1 MNIDKKIVG
10 AVAVIAVAGI
20 FIFKSS
26 VFRKTPVKVTEV
38 SVGRLADSSLYS
50 GTVVPGEL
58 VPVYIEAPAVVER
71 VLVKEGEEVTKGTDL
86 LVFSN
91 KSILENE
98 KALKMNA
105 LDLKDINLQVADLE
119 SGTLKLELDK
129 RELEIKELEE
139 TINADAKKLPTLERE
154 AKVFAN
160 LLKKD
165 GVSSIE
171 AEKKQQAY
179 EELKVELGLNR
190 DKYNLMVV
198 GYESLKRELNIEE
211 AKLRSQLEKLKLQ
224 EETLKKR
231 EAQLKEPLK
240 SPIDGVIVKLDVIEG
255 AITAEGERL
264 LAISTK
270 GESRINVE
278 VPLYQ
283 ANTIAKGQDAKIIS
297 RELNGN
303 KEYLGKVERI
313 SSAARDIRGGK
324 DKVVDVEISI
334 KGENDLRPGFVTDV
348 EIAGKVKTNV
358 PVINSFSVLESD
370 GRYYV
375 YVVENGVAKKQEVKV
390 GGRTTSSYEVLDLP
404 VGTKVVVNPF
414 KIKNGVKVKVVE

>member
-1 MNIDKKIVG
+1 MNKKIIG

-20 FIFKSS
+20 FIFKSGIGK
-26 VFRKTPVKVTEV
+26 RTPVKVAEV
-38 SVGRLADSSLYS
+38 AVGRLADLSLYS

-71 VLVKEGEEVTKGTDL
+71 VLIKEGEEVSKGTDL

-98 KALKMNA
+98 KAIKMNA

-139 TINADAKKLPTLERE
+139 AINADAKKLPTLERE
-154 AKVFAN
+154 AKVFAE

-171 AEKKQQAY
+171 AEKRQQAY
-179 EELKVELGLNR
+179 DNLKVELGLNR

-224 EETLKKR
+224 EETLRKR
-231 EAQLKEPLK
+231 EEQLKAPLK
-240 SPIDGVIVKLDVIEG
+240 SPIDGVVVKLDVIEG
-255 AITAEGERL
+255 AMTSEGERL

-283 ANTIAKGQDAKIIS
+283 ANTIAKGQEAKIIS

-303 KEYLGKVERI
+303 KEYLGTVERI
-313 SSAARDIRGGK
+313 SSAARDVRGGK

-334 KGENDLRPGFVTDV
+334 NGENDLRPGFVTDV

-358 PVINSFSVLESD
+358 PVINSFSVQESD

-404 VGTKVVVNPF
+404 IGTKVVVNPF
-414 KIKNGVKVKVVE
+414 KIKNGDKVKVVE

>member
-1 MNIDKKIVG
+1 MNKKLIG
-10 AVAVIAVAGI
+10 AIAVVAVVGI
-20 FIFKSS
+20 FIFKSNMMG
-26 VFRKTPVKVTEV
+26 KTSVKVEEV
-38 SVGRLADSSLYS
+38 SVGRLADSSVYS

-58 VPVYIEAPAVVER
+58 VPVYIEAPAVIER
-71 VLVKEGEEVTKGTDL
+71 VLIKEGEEVLKDTDL
-86 LVFSN
+86 LTFSN

-105 LDLKDINLQVADLE
+105 LDLQDINLQVADLE

-139 TINADAKKLPTLERE
+139 TINADAKKLPTLQRE
-154 AKVFAN
+154 AKVFAD

-171 AEKKQQAY
+171 AEKRQQAY
-179 EELKVELGLNR
+179 DNLRVELGLNR

-211 AKLRSQLEKLKLQ
+211 SKLRSQLAKLKLQ

-231 EAQLKEPLK
+231 DEQLKAPLK
-240 SPIDGVIVKLDVIEG
+240 SPINGVVVKLDVVEG
-255 AITAEGERL
+255 TMTEAGQRL

-270 GESRINVE
+270 GESKINVE

-283 ANTIAKGQDAKIIS
+283 ANTIERGQEAKIIS

-303 KEYLGKVERI
+303 KEYTGKVERI
-313 SSAARDIRGGK
+313 SSAARDLKGGK
-324 DKVVDVEISI
+324 DKVVDVQISI
-334 KGENDLRPGFVTDV
+334 DGKNDLRPGFITDV
-348 EIAGKVKTNV
+348 EIASKAKSNV
-358 PVINSFSVLESD
+358 PVVNSFSVMESD
-370 GRYYV
+370 GKYYV
-375 YVVENGVAKKQEVKV
+375 YIVEKGVARKQEIKV
-390 GGRTTSSYEVLDLP
+390 GGKTTSSYEVLDLP
-404 VGTKVVVNPF
+404 LGTEVIVNPF
-414 KIKNGVKVKVVE
+414 KIKNGDKVKVVK

>member
-1 MNIDKKIVG
+1 MNKKIIG

-20 FIFKSS
+20 FIFKSGMGK
-26 VFRKTPVKVTEV
+26 RTPVKVAEV
-38 SVGRLADSSLYS
+38 AVGRLADSSLYS

-71 VLVKEGEEVTKGTDL
+71 VLIKEGEEVSKGTDL

-98 KALKMNA
+98 KAIKMNA

-139 TINADAKKLPTLERE
+139 AINADAKKLPTLERE
-154 AKVFAN
+154 AKVFAE

-171 AEKKQQAY
+171 AEKRQQAY
-179 EELKVELGLNR
+179 DNLKVELGLNR

-224 EETLKKR
+224 EETLRKR
-231 EAQLKEPLK
+231 EEQLKAPLK
-240 SPIDGVIVKLDVIEG
+240 SPIDGVVVKLDVIEG
-255 AITAEGERL
+255 AMTSEGERL

-283 ANTIAKGQDAKIIS
+283 ANTIAKGQEAKIIS

-303 KEYLGKVERI
+303 KEYLGTVERI
-313 SSAARDIRGGK
+313 SSAARDVRGGK

-334 KGENDLRPGFVTDV
+334 NGENDLRPGFVTDV

-358 PVINSFSVLESD
+358 PVINSFSVQESD

-390 GGRTTSSYEVLDLP
+390 GGRTTSSYEILDLP

-414 KIKNGVKVKVVE
+414 KIKNGDKVKVVE

>member
-1 MNIDKKIVG
+1 MNKKIIG

-20 FIFKSS
+20 FIFKSNIGK
-26 VFRKTPVKVTEV
+26 KTPVKVTEV
-38 SVGRLADSSLYS
+38 AIGRLTDSSLYS

-71 VLVKEGEEVTKGTDL
+71 VLIKEGEEVSKGTDL
-86 LVFSN
+86 LIFSN
-91 KSILENE
+91 KSVLENE
-98 KALKMNA
+98 KAIKMNA

-139 TINADAKKLPTLERE
+139 AINADAKKLPTLERE
-154 AKVFAN
+154 AKVFAE

-171 AEKKQQAY
+171 AEKRQQAY
-179 EELKVELGLNR
+179 DNLKVELGLNR

-224 EETLKKR
+224 EETLRKR
-231 EAQLKEPLK
+231 EEQLKAPLK
-240 SPIDGVIVKLDVIEG
+240 SPIDGVVVKLDVIEG
-255 AITAEGERL
+255 AMTAEGERL

-283 ANTIAKGQDAKIIS
+283 ANTIAKGQEAKIIS

-303 KEYLGKVERI
+303 KEYLGTVERI
-313 SSAARDIRGGK
+313 SSAARDVRGGK

-334 KGENDLRPGFVTDV
+334 NGENDLRPGFVTDV

-358 PVINSFSVLESD
+358 PVINSFSVQESD

-404 VGTKVVVNPF
+404 IGTKVVVNPF
-414 KIKNGVKVKVVE
+414 KIKNGDKVKVVE

>member
-1 MNIDKKIVG
+1 MNKKIIG

-20 FIFKSS
+20 FIFKSGIGK
-26 VFRKTPVKVTEV
+26 KTPVKVAEV
-38 SVGRLADSSLYS
+38 AVGRLADSSLYS

-71 VLVKEGEEVTKGTDL
+71 VLIKEGEEVSKGTDL

-98 KALKMNA
+98 KAIKMNA

-139 TINADAKKLPTLERE
+139 AINADAKKLPTLERE
-154 AKVFAN
+154 AKVFAE

-171 AEKKQQAY
+171 AEKRQQAY
-179 EELKVELGLNR
+179 DNLKVELGLNR

-224 EETLKKR
+224 EETLRKR
-231 EAQLKEPLK
+231 EEQLKAPLK
-240 SPIDGVIVKLDVIEG
+240 SPIDGVVVKLDVIEG
-255 AITAEGERL
+255 AMTSEGERL

-283 ANTIAKGQDAKIIS
+283 ANTIAKGQEAKIIS
-297 RELNGN
+297 RELM
-303 KEYLGKVERI
+303 V
-313 SSAARDIRGGK
+313 
-324 DKVVDVEISI
+324 
-334 KGENDLRPGFVTDV
+334 
-348 EIAGKVKTNV
+348 
-358 PVINSFSVLESD
+358 
-370 GRYYV
+370 
-375 YVVENGVAKKQEVKV
+375 
-390 GGRTTSSYEVLDLP
+390 
-404 VGTKVVVNPF
+404 
-414 KIKNGVKVKVVE
+414 IKNI